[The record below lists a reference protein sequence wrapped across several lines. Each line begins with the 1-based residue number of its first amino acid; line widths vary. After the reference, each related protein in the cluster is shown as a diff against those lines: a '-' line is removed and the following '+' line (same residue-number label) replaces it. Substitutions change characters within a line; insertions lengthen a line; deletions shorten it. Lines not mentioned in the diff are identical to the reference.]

1 MRTENFISVFLFSLA
16 SLPRPSSADPQQL
29 TAVSVPSQCFDI
41 CKPILELTGTCGMT
55 MGAAMEMD
63 MTTTEMMAEMDCICK
78 NTSFD
83 VKKIMGLCASC
94 MVMNAGSGN
103 KTAVQS
109 KLSLICPFT
118 CITADMDIVDIEMLM
133 SGCKF
138 PTQSYSPSATTAVA
152 AIKVE
157 ATKPIMTM
165 TMWNN
170 TNSATNSTNSTMGGM
185 SMGAAGRLEVGAGFF
200 GVGMIMTSLG
210 LGAGLVL
217 GSL

>member
-1 MRTENFISVFLFSLA
+1 MRIENFISIFLFSLA
-16 SLPRPSSADPQQL
+16 SLPGPSSAEPQQL
-29 TAVSVPSQCFDI
+29 TAVSVPSQCSDI
-41 CKPILELTGTCGMT
+41 CKPIVELTGTCGMT

-94 MVMNAGSGN
+94 MIMNAGSSN

-109 KLSLICPFT
+109 KLSFIYSFA
-118 CITADMDIVDIEMLM
+118 CITTDMKTTDIEMLM

-157 ATKPIMTM
+157 ATKPVMTM

-170 TNSATNSTNSTMGGM
+170 TDTATNGTDSTMSGM

-200 GVGMIMTSLG
+200 SAGMIMALLG
-210 LGAGLVL
+210 LGCELVL
-217 GSL
+217 GNL